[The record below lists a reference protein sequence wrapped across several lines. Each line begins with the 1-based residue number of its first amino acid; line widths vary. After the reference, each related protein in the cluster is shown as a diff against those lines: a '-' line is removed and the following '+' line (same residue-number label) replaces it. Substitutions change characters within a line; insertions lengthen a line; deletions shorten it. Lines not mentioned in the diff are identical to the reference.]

1 MCRPVSIFENPYL
14 SGVIG
19 SFIASFLT
27 IGVLEFYKYYKRKIQ
42 HSKFRKIFG
51 SYSSDKL
58 NLVLPTLR
66 VRQDIIDRLKILNF
80 PDSDFP
86 LIRLGGAHIRTS
98 KLLAFSD
105 TTSLKYLL
113 DIISGTL
120 GDKSLVTTD
129 EDLSNHLDLSF
140 ISFGGTSFYCSYI
153 LNEPENKYYNFDGN
167 DIVSKSDMSKR
178 FTNGNG
184 FDYGFIIKYKHANF
198 PKRIWIVIAGLGDTG
213 TSGAGWYL
221 ARHWEELSDL
231 FQENAF
237 GIVIKVKNG
246 VDESAI
252 KVDQII

>member
-153 LNEPENKYYNFDGN
+153 LN
-167 DIVSKSDMSKR
+167 
-178 FTNGNG
+178 
-184 FDYGFIIKYKHANF
+184 
-198 PKRIWIVIAGLGDTG
+198 
-213 TSGAGWYL
+213 
-221 ARHWEELSDL
+221 
-231 FQENAF
+231 
-237 GIVIKVKNG
+237 
-246 VDESAI
+246 
-252 KVDQII
+252 